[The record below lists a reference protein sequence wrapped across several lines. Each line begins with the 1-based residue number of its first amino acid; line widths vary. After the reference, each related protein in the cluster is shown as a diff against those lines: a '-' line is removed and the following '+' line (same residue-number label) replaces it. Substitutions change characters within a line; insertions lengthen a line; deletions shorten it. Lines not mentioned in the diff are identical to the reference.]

1 MALPGRRPSRDDSLP
16 RLHVDEPN
24 IELWARSRML
34 VLQPGHHD
42 DDVTDGENRAMV

>member
-16 RLHVDEPN
+16 RLRVDEPN